1 MKDIVTE
8 AMRKAEQMIVIVFIV
23 RKNGGGE

>member
-8 AMRKAEQMIVIVFIV
+8 AMRKAEQMIVIVFTIS
-23 RKNGGGE
+23 KNGGGE